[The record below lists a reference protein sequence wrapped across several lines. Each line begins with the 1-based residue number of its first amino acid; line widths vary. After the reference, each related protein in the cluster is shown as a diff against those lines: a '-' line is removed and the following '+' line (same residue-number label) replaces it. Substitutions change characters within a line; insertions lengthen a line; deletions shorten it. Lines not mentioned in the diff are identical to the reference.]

1 MADVVLDVVVREGTG
16 TGNARAARRDGFV
29 PGVLYGGG
37 QDPVSLSLKHNEVIR
52 ILNKGDLLQSMVE
65 LSHDGKTQ
73 KALTKDVQFHP
84 VTDVPVHIDF
94 FRVTN
99 DTIIDVVVPAV
110 FVGDEV
116 SPGIKRGGILNV
128 VRYNIEVK
136 CPAGSIPDNLTVDIS
151 NMDIGDS
158 IHISEIDLPDGVKQ
172 GLERDFTIATI
183 VSSRASKEADGD
195 DEGGEETAV
204 EGEEVAAT
212 EGGDA

>member
-1 MADVVLDVVVREGTG
+1 MADVVLDVVVREETG
-16 TGNARAARRDGFV
+16 TGNARAARRAGMV

-37 QDPVSLSLKHNEVIR
+37 QDPVSISLKHNEVIR
-52 ILNKGDLLQSMVE
+52 MMNKGNLLQSMVE
-65 LSHDGKTQ
+65 LSHDGKVQ

-84 VTDVPVHIDF
+84 VSDLPVHIDF

-136 CPAGSIPDNLTVDIS
+136 CPAGSIPDSLTVDIS

-158 IHISEIDLPDGVKQ
+158 IHISEVDLPDGVKQ

-183 VSSRASKEADGD
+183 VASRASKEADDGA
-195 DEGGEETAV
+195 EGGEDAAA
-204 EGEEVAAT
+204 GEEAA

>member
-1 MADVVLDVVVREGTG
+1 MADAVLDVVVREETG

-37 QDPVSLSLKHNEVIR
+37 QDPVSISLKHNEVIR
-52 ILNKGDLLQSMVE
+52 IMNKGNLLQSMVE
-65 LSHDGKTQ
+65 LSHDGKKQ

-84 VTDVPVHIDF
+84 VSDLPVHIDF

-110 FVGDEV
+110 FVGDDV

-136 CPAGSIPDNLTVDIS
+136 CPAGSIPDSLTVDIS

-158 IHISEIDLPDGVKQ
+158 IHISEVDLPDGVKQ

-195 DEGGEETAV
+195 AEGGENAA
-204 EGEEVAAT
+204 EGEAAAT

>member
-1 MADVVLDVVVREGTG
+1 MVDVVLDVVVREETG
-16 TGNARAARRDGFV
+16 TGNARAARRDGMI
-29 PGVLYGGG
+29 PAILYGGG
-37 QDPVSLSLKHNEVIR
+37 QDPVSISLKHNAVVSMM
-52 ILNKGDLLQSMVE
+52 NKGNLLQSMVE

-84 VTDVPVHIDF
+84 VSDLPVHIDF

-110 FVGDEV
+110 FVGNEQ

-136 CPAGSIPDNLTVDIS
+136 CPAGSIPDSLTVDIS

-158 IHISEIDLPDGVKQ
+158 IHISEVDLPENVKQ

-183 VSSRASKEADGD
+183 VASRASKEGD
-195 DEGGEETAV
+195 DGEEGSEEEAV
-204 EGEEVAAT
+204 EGEEAAAP